1 MLCHALTLR
10 SDSLQAYST
19 DTPSQAIDVVEF
31 DISGV
36 TKAQPKVSFWIE
48 VRNVVK
54 SPEFLSVAKK
64 ALIIFLLLIM
74 LGMKFSQDV
83 PDVDRFNDSFCGPC
97 G

>member
-1 MLCHALTLR
+1 MR
-10 SDSLQAYST
+10 SDSLQAYNT
-19 DTPSQAIDVVEF
+19 DTPSEAIDVAEF

-36 TKAQPKVSFWIE
+36 TKPQTKVSFWIE

-74 LGMKFSQDV
+74 LGIGFVSKNVS
-83 PDVDRFNDSFCGPC
+83 DVDRFDDSFCGPC